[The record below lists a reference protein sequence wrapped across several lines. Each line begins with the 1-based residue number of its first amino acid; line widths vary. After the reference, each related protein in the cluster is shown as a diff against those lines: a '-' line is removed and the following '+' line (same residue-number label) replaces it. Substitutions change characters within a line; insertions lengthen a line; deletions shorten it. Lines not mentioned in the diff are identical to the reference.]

1 MCSAL
6 YCVILIRIPSARLAA
21 RWYEDAHPMRITQ
34 SISLSNIQTS
44 SIYRE
49 GPPLGGEKPADLTA
63 CPLIGA
69 AFDAAPI
76 RKQRMRWWS

>member
-6 YCVILIRIPSARLAA
+6 YCVILIRIPSACLAA

-34 SISLSNIQTS
+34 SISLSNIQTL

-49 GPPLGGEKPADLTA
+49 GPPLGGGKPAEFTA
-63 CPLIGA
+63 CPLIGVAHKEA
-69 AFDAAPI
+69 AI
-76 RKQRMRWWS
+76 RKQ